1 MQLWRS
7 SSSDRRSPPRAAEP
21 AANSLALMRIENFPT
36 VRARA
41 LLPLGDELG
50 QIVLELGNRIDAR
63 IELLA
68 LEDWLEGAEDR
79 ERPLTQRAPFTLRY
93 TEQIADEL
101 HRDRGGKIIDQVDDA

>member
-1 MQLWRS
+1 MEKLELRQALAAARGRTGS
-7 SSSDRRSPPRAAEP
+7 KFAGIDQDR
-21 AANSLALMRIENFPT
+21 ENFPT

-68 LEDWLEGAEDR
+68 LEDWLERAEDR
-79 ERPLTQRAPFTLRY
+79 ERPLTQRAPFALRY